1 MKTILS
7 LLFILSIFSNL
18 HFVKSQQSVTVLSDS
33 IESFGT
39 IETVKSGASIYS
51 FTLTSKL
58 PTNITVTP
66 CFGTFDIYVSL
77 NNIIA
82 NKSAT
87 YYGEWDPS
95 VKALGT
101 NLKALP
107 ENTIIYIAVMPLEE
121 YDFKNKTYAA
131 SFSVLITTN
140 EQDLVVPYLPVPARD
155 GGVDIKLTNGGKS
168 GTISF
173 YKTGNS
179 TDNYTIYTFYGTR
192 PKGSFPFSA
201 CGVKF
206 YATENN
212 QKIEDNG
219 DNEASATFTG
229 LNTKEPTGLTVVVTR
244 KTKNFSS
251 AYDYAVFNAPNSSSS
266 LKSTF
271 LNLIPAFFICIFISF
286 LLL

>member
-1 MKTILS
+1 MKTIL
-7 LLFILSIFSNL
+7 LLFILSIFSSFY
-18 HFVKSQQSVTVLSDS
+18 FVKSQSVTELLDS
-33 IESFGT
+33 KESPGT

-77 NNIIA
+77 NKIVT

-87 YYGEWDPS
+87 YYGAWDPT

-121 YDFKNKTYAA
+121 YDFKNTTIAA
-131 SFSVLITTN
+131 SFTVLISTN
-140 EQDLVVPYLPVPARD
+140 EKDLVLPYLPVPARE

-179 TDNYTIYTFYGTR
+179 TDSYTIYTFYGTR

-244 KTKNFSS
+244 KTKNFAS